1 MSIESDDRQLVVFT
15 LGGEHYALAVQQVQ
29 EIIRYTAPRSIA
41 SQTAW
46 VLGVI
51 SLRGRLLPVY
61 DLALRLGLARPEGSP
76 VRDELSKIV
85 IVECGSETAGVVV
98 DGVEEVLTVDASAIE
113 IAPTADTTVI
123 QAIVR
128 SDERLIALLALD
140 TLLGVADV
148 APAQPTVST
157 PEAALAT

>member
-1 MSIESDDRQLVVFT
+1 MSRESDDRQLVVFT

-41 SQTAW
+41 SRTPW

-61 DLALRLGLARPEGSP
+61 DLALRLGLAHGASA
-76 VRDELSKIV
+76 RDELSKIV
-85 IVECGSETAGVVV
+85 IVECGRETAGVVV
-98 DGVEEVLTVDASAIE
+98 DGVEEVLTVDAGAIE
-113 IAPTADTTVI
+113 IAPTADATVI

-128 SDERLIALLALD
+128 SDERLIALLALE
-140 TLLGVADV
+140 TLLGPADP
-148 APAQPTVST
+148 APAPPAAPT
-157 PEAALAT
+157 PEATLAT

>member
-1 MSIESDDRQLVVFT
+1 MSPESDDRQLVVFT

-29 EIIRYTAPRSIA
+29 EIIRYTPPRSIA

-61 DLALRLGLARPEGSP
+61 DLAMRLGLPRTSGDPGAGG
-76 VRDELSKIV
+76 LSKIV
-85 IVECGSETAGVVV
+85 IVESGEETAGVVV
-98 DGVEEVLTVDASAIE
+98 ETVEEVLTVDASAIE
-113 IAPTADTTVI
+113 VAPTADTTVI

-128 SDERLIALLALD
+128 SQERLIALLALD
-140 TLLGVADV
+140 TLIGTA
-148 APAQPTVST
+148 A

>member
-1 MSIESDDRQLVVFT
+1 MSPESDDRQLVVFT

-29 EIIRYTAPRSIA
+29 EIIRYTPPRSIA

-61 DLALRLGLARPEGSP
+61 DLAMRLGLPRTGGPGADG
-76 VRDELSKIV
+76 LSKIV
-85 IVECGSETAGVVV
+85 IVESGDETAGVVV
-98 DGVEEVLTVDASAIE
+98 ETVEEVLTVDAAAIE
-113 IAPTADTTVI
+113 AAPTADTTVI

-128 SDERLIALLALD
+128 SQERLIALLALD
-140 TLLGVADV
+140 SLISG
-148 APAQPTVST
+148 PT
-157 PEAALAT
+157 PEAALAS